1 MLHKH
6 STLYTVSP
14 QEHIFDLISFFV
26 KRHNPICV
34 FDVVVPPP
42 SVLTM
47 SGVTVFLESPNIGL
61 EMTQTDDQATQDK
74 H

>member
-1 MLHKH
+1 M
-6 STLYTVSP
+6 YT
-14 QEHIFDLISFFV
+14 QDYIFDLISFFV
-26 KRHNPICV
+26 KRCNPICV

-47 SGVTVFLESPNIGL
+47 SGVTVSLESPNIGL
-61 EMTQTDDQATQDK
+61 EMTQTDDQVRKDK

>member
-1 MLHKH
+1 MWIIFFLPHLH
-6 STLYTVSP
+6 
-14 QEHIFDLISFFV
+14 DLFE
-26 KRHNPICV
+26 KEHNPICV

-47 SGVTVFLESPNIGL
+47 SGVTVSLESPNIGL
-61 EMTQTDDQATQDK
+61 EMTQTDDQVSPDK